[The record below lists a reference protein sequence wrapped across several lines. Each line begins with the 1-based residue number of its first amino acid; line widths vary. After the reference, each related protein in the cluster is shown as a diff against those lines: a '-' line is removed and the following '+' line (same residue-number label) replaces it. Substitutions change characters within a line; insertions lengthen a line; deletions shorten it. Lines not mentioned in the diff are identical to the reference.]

1 ALVACQGAP
10 QSPSSPPSTLSKVVA
25 VLQSRVLNSGRVAR
39 PIDDPARGST
49 KKIASYW
56 TLEPAE
62 PFEIVD
68 AVITNNTTDPGAK
81 ELMDMTVRVMLPSQ
95 QGVSQAY
102 RLFRMVQGG
111 TETPLPELGE
121 LPTDVADDAADLADD
136 VADPDEAAPT
146 IDPAADDDPDDEPD
160 YLVDADDDDLWEAG
174 EGTPYVDP
182 MPKEMK
188 SKILAKGHQ
197 VNLHYEDFPVMGD
210 AADRCLIEDQTSGN
224 QLVVEFNQMHDQLTL
239 HNHAG
244 TLTFRLNPD
253 DTMLVN
259 GQVASNARAAARL
272 MAADKVVKA
281 TSTHMLAVIFARRA
295 RSPLPATRGKYP
307 CNTDDTRF
315 SGDQSNRSL
324 DGTAGNGYR
333 LIAGVP
339 TQVAFQDPVADMLR
353 VLIQGRLGATTIQS
367 LERLAKPASPP

>member
-1 ALVACQGAP
+1 
-10 QSPSSPPSTLSKVVA
+10 
-25 VLQSRVLNSGRVAR
+25 
-39 PIDDPARGST
+39 
-49 KKIASYW
+49 
-56 TLEPAE
+56 
-62 PFEIVD
+62 
-68 AVITNNTTDPGAK
+68 
-81 ELMDMTVRVMLPSQ
+81 
-95 QGVSQAY
+95 
-102 RLFRMVQGG
+102 
-111 TETPLPELGE
+111 
-121 LPTDVADDAADLADD
+121 
-136 VADPDEAAPT
+136 
-146 IDPAADDDPDDEPD
+146 
-160 YLVDADDDDLWEAG
+160 
-174 EGTPYVDP
+174 
-182 MPKEMK
+182 
-188 SKILAKGHQ
+188 
-197 VNLHYEDFPVMGD
+197 MGD